1 MKKLF
6 FCFSILLFF
15 NCTEKSKK
23 TESPLKQS
31 EANSPTILEENKKND
46 NNANQ
51 IIPGKR
57 LGSIILNQNATAV
70 LDSLGK
76 PDSGDASMGKTIS
89 TWDKGDNNLLTLYT
103 ATQTGVENFSRIK
116 AIRSLSKD
124 FKTVDNL
131 GVSSSIDALKR
142 YYRLDP
148 IGKFTFN
155 GKHYFLYS
163 SPKGI
168 AFEIGMNQ
176 LCNGVLL
183 YSPDTNPENYYLAM
197 YPDFKKL

>member
-15 NCTEKSKK
+15 NCSEKSKK
-23 TESPLKQS
+23 SESPLKQN
-31 EANSPTILEENKKND
+31 EANSPTILEENKKKD
-46 NNANQ
+46 NYANQ

-76 PDSGDASMGKTIS
+76 PDSGDAAMGKAIS
-89 TWDKGDNNLLTLYT
+89 TWKKGDNLLTLYT
-103 ATQTGVENFSRIK
+103 TTQAGIENFSRIK
-116 AIRSLSKD
+116 AVRSLSKD

-131 GVSSSIDALKR
+131 GVNSSLAKLKR
-142 YYRLDP
+142 YYKLNP
-148 IGKFTFN
+148 VGKFTYN
-155 GKHYFLYS
+155 GKHYFLYTTE
-163 SPKGI
+163 KGI
-168 AFEIGMNQ
+168 AFEVGLNEK
-176 LCNGVLL
+176 CKGVLVYL
-183 YSPDTNPENYYLAM
+183 QDTNLENFYLPI